1 MCLIHKEKKI
11 NSFIWLGFKRRYIL
25 KWSHSFWN
33 TEYKVHIK
41 KIWKR
46 IKTSRLVYPCKA
58 SASLANLTG
67 MTSRID
73 LFLVIRTVQSPQS
86 SQKKPK
92 SHILLLTQLQPLEGV
107 SKPLPALGSIH
118 HRASTQTVPLKAHS
132 QSKPDSSKKSLDK
145 QLSGC

>member
-1 MCLIHKEKKI
+1 M
-11 NSFIWLGFKRRYIL
+11 
-25 KWSHSFWN
+25 HSQMKPFFRN

-107 SKPLPALGSIH
+107 SKPLPALGSMH

-145 QLSGC
+145 QLSEC